1 MVSRMRAA
9 TMAPGGIR
17 DHAGEDKYRLSQ
29 ELLQVIGESSC
40 YYSDIASRIQGC
52 KKERS
57 PSNDRDLLD
66 FSEEL
71 KVLRLQPGKTLIAL
85 LVEQGREFFNHIGA
99 LEIEVMLLAR
109 VLIKV
114 IQLPNSFAWTWVDGY
129 RLGKSAR
136 AAAFNQLPRP
146 LSDRKHASG

>member
-9 TMAPGGIR
+9 TTAPGGIR

-66 FSEEL
+66 FFKGIEGA
-71 KVLRLQPGKTLIAL
+71 KAAVGKNL
-85 LVEQGREFFNHIGA
+85 
-99 LEIEVMLLAR
+99 
-109 VLIKV
+109 
-114 IQLPNSFAWTWVDGY
+114 D
-129 RLGKSAR
+129 R
-136 AAAFNQLPRP
+136 AAC
-146 LSDRKHASG
+146 